1 MRVEFDPEVM
11 GSDAFYRFMTSVVV
25 PRPIAWVSTIT
36 PDGTT
41 ENLAPHSFF
50 SIASTDPPIVQFTSI
65 GRKDSLR
72 NVEDTGEFV
81 VNFSS
86 EPLLRMINA
95 TATDFPRTVSEFDV
109 AGIEREPSL
118 RVRPA
123 RVAASPVVL
132 ECRSH
137 TTLRMGNS
145 TLVFGRVLHAAAKEE
160 YIVDGRP
167 GSERLRP
174 LTKLGGDEWGTLGSI
189 IHLNRIP
196 YEEPEGNG
204 SPPHPPQEP
213 PPSP

>member
-1 MRVEFDPEVM
+1 MRVDFDPGAM
-11 GSDAFYRFMTSVVV
+11 GGSAFYRFMTSVVV
-25 PRPIAWVSTIT
+25 PRPIAWISTLT
-36 PDGTT
+36 PDGRS

-81 VNFSS
+81 VNFAS
-86 EPLLRMINA
+86 EALMPLINA
-95 TATDFPRTVSEFDV
+95 TATDFPRHVSEFDH

-118 RVRPA
+118 RVRPS

-145 TLVFGRVLHAAAKEE
+145 TLVFGRVVHAVADEE
-160 YIVDGRP
+160 ILADGRP
-167 GSERLRP
+167 SAPLLRP
-174 LTKLGGDEWGTLGSI
+174 LTKLGADEWGTLGEI
-189 IHLNRIP
+189 LHLNRIP
-196 YEEPEGNG
+196 YEEPRS
-204 SPPHPPQEP
+204 SPPEEP
-213 PPSP
+213 APAAG

>member
-1 MRVEFDPEVM
+1 MRVELDPEAM
-11 GSDAFYRFMTSVVV
+11 GSAAFYRFLTSVVV
-25 PRPIAWVSTIT
+25 PRPIAWVSTVT
-36 PDGTT
+36 PDGAT

-72 NVEDTGEFV
+72 NVEQTGEFV

-86 EPLLRMINA
+86 ESLLDAINA

-109 AGIEREPSL
+109 AGIPREPSR

-123 RVAASPVVL
+123 RVAASPVIL

-145 TLVFGRVLHAAAKEE
+145 TLIFGRVLQAAVNPE
-160 YIVDGRP
+160 YVVDDRP
-167 GSERLRP
+167 NSERLRP
-174 LTKLGGDEWGTLGSI
+174 LTKLGGDEWGTLGRI

-196 YEEPEGNG
+196 YEEPRPE
-204 SPPHPPQEP
+204 
-213 PPSP
+213 PSP

>member
-1 MRVEFDPEVM
+1 MRVEFDPEAM
-11 GSDAFYRFMTSVVV
+11 SRPALYRFLTSVVV

-36 PDGTT
+36 ADGST

-86 EPLLRMINA
+86 EPLLELINA
-95 TATDFPRTVSEFDV
+95 TAIDFPRSVSEFDT
-109 AGIEREPSL
+109 AGVEREASTC
-118 RVRPA
+118 VRPP
-123 RVAASPVVL
+123 RVASSHVVL

-145 TLVFGRVLHAAAKEE
+145 TLIFGRVVRAAAHEE
-160 YIVDGRP
+160 ILVDDRP
-167 GSERLRP
+167 SSELLRP
-174 LTKLGGDEWGTLGSI
+174 LTKLGGDEWGTLGEI
-189 IHLNRIP
+189 RHLSRIP
-196 YEEPEGNG
+196 YEEPGA
-204 SPPHPPQEP
+204 H
-213 PPSP
+213 

>member
-1 MRVEFDPEVM
+1 MRVEYDPEAM
-11 GSDAFYRFMTSVVV
+11 SSTAFYRFLTSAVV
-25 PRPIAWVSTIT
+25 PRPIAWISTTT
-36 PDGTT
+36 PDGRT

-86 EPLLRMINA
+86 EPLLHLINA
-95 TATDFPRTVSEFDV
+95 TATDFPRAVSEFDV
-109 AGIEREPSL
+109 AGVEREAS
-118 RVRPA
+118 RCVRPP
-123 RVAASPVVL
+123 RVANSHVVL

-145 TLVFGRVLHAAAKEE
+145 TLIFGRVVHAAADEN

-167 GSERLRP
+167 SSELLRP
-174 LTKLGGDEWGTLGSI
+174 LTKLGGDEWGTLGEVL
-189 IHLNRIP
+189 HLSRIP
-196 YEEPEGNG
+196 YEEPG
-204 SPPHPPQEP
+204 PR
-213 PPSP
+213 

>member
-1 MRVEFDPEVM
+1 MRVEYDPEAM
-11 GSDAFYRFMTSVVV
+11 SQASFYRFLTSVVV
-25 PRPIAWVSTIT
+25 PRPIAWVSTVAS
-36 PDGTT
+36 DGGS

-86 EPLLRMINA
+86 APLMALINA
-95 TATDFPRTVSEFDV
+95 TAIDHPRSVSEFET
-109 AGIEREPSL
+109 AGVEREDS
-118 RVRPA
+118 RCVRPP

-145 TLVFGRVLHAAAKEE
+145 TLVFGRVVHAAVEDSCL
-160 YIVDGRP
+160 VDGRP
-167 GSERLRP
+167 HSRSLQP
-174 LTKLGGDEWGTLGSI
+174 LAKLGGDEWGTLGEI
-189 IHLNRIP
+189 LHLRRIP
-196 YEEPEGNG
+196 YEEPGTR
-204 SPPHPPQEP
+204 
-213 PPSP
+213 

>member
-1 MRVEFDPEVM
+1 MRIDYDPEAM
-11 GSDAFYRFMTSVVV
+11 GGAAFYRFMTSVVI
-25 PRPIAWVSTIT
+25 PRPIAWISTVT
-36 PDGTT
+36 SDGST

-86 EPLLRMINA
+86 EPLLELINS

-109 AGIEREPSL
+109 AGIDREPSL
-118 RVRPA
+118 HVRPP

-145 TLVFGRVLHAAAKEE
+145 TLVFGRVLHAAVNEE
-160 YIVDGRP
+160 YIVDDRP
-167 GSERLRP
+167 SSERLRP
-174 LTKLGGDEWGTLGSI
+174 LTKLGGHEWGTLGAVV
-189 IHLNRIP
+189 HLRRIP
-196 YEEPEGNG
+196 YEEPQPG
-204 SPPHPPQEP
+204 
-213 PPSP
+213 

>member
-1 MRVEFDPEVM
+1 MRVEYDPEAM
-11 GSDAFYRFMTSVVV
+11 GTSAFYRFLTSAVV
-25 PRPIAWVSTIT
+25 PRPIAWVSTTT
-36 PDGTT
+36 PDGRT

-86 EPLLRMINA
+86 EPLLHLINA
-95 TATDFPRTVSEFDV
+95 TATDFPRTVSEFEA
-109 AGIEREPSL
+109 AGVEREPS
-118 RVRPA
+118 RCVRPP
-123 RVAASPVVL
+123 RVARSHVVL

-145 TLVFGRVLHAAAKEE
+145 TLVFGRVVHAAADEN

-167 GSERLRP
+167 SSELLRP
-174 LTKLGGDEWGTLGSI
+174 LTKLGGDEWGTLGEVL
-189 IHLNRIP
+189 HLSRIP
-196 YEEPEGNG
+196 YEEPG
-204 SPPHPPQEP
+204 PR
-213 PPSP
+213 

>member
-1 MRVEFDPEVM
+1 MRVDFDPEAM
-11 GSDAFYRFMTSVVV
+11 PGADFYRFLTSVVI
-25 PRPIAWVSTIT
+25 PRPIAWISTVT
-36 PDGTT
+36 PDGST

-86 EPLLRMINA
+86 EPLLRLINA
-95 TATDFPRTVSEFDV
+95 TATDFPRSVSEFDF
-109 AGIEREPSL
+109 AGIDREPSL
-118 RVRPA
+118 RVRPP

-145 TLVFGRVLHAAAKEE
+145 TLVFGRVLHAAVHEDH
-160 YIVDGRP
+160 IVEGRP
-167 GSERLRP
+167 GSARLLP
-174 LTKLGGDEWGTLGSI
+174 LTKLGGDEWGTLGEVL
-189 IHLNRIP
+189 HLSRIP
-196 YEEPEGNG
+196 YEEP
-204 SPPHPPQEP
+204 PRP
-213 PPSP
+213 